1 MRTGTSSYFSAE
13 EVSWLGWLLLG
24 PWCWVAK
31 VADAG
36 LRGQV
41 SPLLPFLLFL
51 ISFFSV
57 FYIVN
62 LSVVLNSNILQTLL
76 VEFKLDTLQVL
87 KK

>member
-1 MRTGTSSYFSAE
+1 LAG
-13 EVSWLGWLLLG
+13 LGCYSGRGAGLPRW
-24 PWCWVAK
+24 
-31 VADAG
+31 ADAG

-41 SPLLPFLLFL
+41 SLLLPFLLFL